1 MVEGRACSGSVACD
15 AAGRPQFCGSGRG
28 AGFPENRSISRVVV
42 AGLHVGAIAVQL
54 FWVGRKLRWARVW
67 TRTLRRCVKGWPPW
81 KQEFNDAGI
90 SGYGSTDGCDHF
102 VRGRQSL
109 WTSQPGIAGTIRSKR
124 GAGVENRSGWSSVY
138 RDRWRPARDFLL
150 RGMRGIADCD
160 YFKTR
165 GNAKSKPEQSA
176 IEKNRRLP
184 ATHDFSYIAWT
195 RMFRCHH
202 LRV

>member
-15 AAGRPQFCGSGRG
+15 AAGGPQFCGSGRG

-67 TRTLRRCVKGWPPW
+67 TRPSRRCVKGWPPW

-102 VRGRQSL
+102 LEDNPYGHPSPELLERLEASGARVLRTDRDGAVYIVTDGDRLEISCFVACAESPTVT
-109 WTSQPGIAGTIRSKR
+109 TS
-124 GAGVENRSGWSSVY
+124 
-138 RDRWRPARDFLL
+138 
-150 RGMRGIADCD
+150 
-160 YFKTR
+160 
-165 GNAKSKPEQSA
+165 
-176 IEKNRRLP
+176 RRAEMP
-184 ATHDFSYIAWT
+184 NQNQNNQQ
-195 RMFRCHH
+195 
-202 LRV
+202 